1 VFWLLSLLI
10 PGMRRQSSGNSFND
24 LNALLRSPQSR
35 GLLFKIVGILAVFAG
50 IWIVIVAVLSLF
62 NAWIIVLLTAVL
74 GMVVGFR
81 EWHSRRREGWILQG
95 RCAACGYDL
104 RATPERCPECGR
116 DASLDEP
123 IWRRMRRELEAKLAR
138 AALEEAALENAA
150 VGDHPVILAP
160 TPARIAQSGVKLV
173 ARTPDFD
180 EGPIPLEPAPG
191 ERSTTMEPES

>member
-1 VFWLLSLLI
+1 
-10 PGMRRQSSGNSFND
+10 MRRQSSGNSFND

-50 IWIVIVAVLSLF
+50 IWVVIVAVLSLF
-62 NAWIIVLLTAVL
+62 NAWIIVLLTAIL
-74 GMVVGFR
+74 GSVVGVR

-116 DASLDEP
+116 DATLDEP
-123 IWRRMRRELEAKLAR
+123 IWRRMRRELEAKLAKAALQA
-138 AALEEAALENAA
+138 AALENAALENAALENAA
-150 VGDHPVILAP
+150 VGDQPVSLAP
-160 TPARIAQSGVKLV
+160 TAARIAQSGVKLV